1 MVCGGT
7 WCGMSCVRG
16 HGKAVD
22 EIFGRLPYYMW
33 IASAG
38 GLIFFKM
45 FGLKKGKAQA
55 GVQFFGKS
63 TVVRFETE
71 KRERGTR

>member
-1 MVCGGT
+1 MQIV
-7 WCGMSCVRG
+7 
-16 HGKAVD
+16 
-22 EIFGRLPYYMW
+22 
-33 IASAG
+33 SAG
-38 GLIFFKM
+38 VLMFFKV

-55 GVQFFGKS
+55 GVQVFGKS